1 MNKGTILFHR
11 DFQFHNGQSGEK
23 LIIVL
28 NTPKDNEPYLCCK
41 TTSKQKFGIEREGC
55 HSQKNIYVINP
66 NFDWFKMKTWVQ
78 FHELYEFERA
88 KFLQAHFKN
97 SLDVKGELK
106 ANTIG
111 AIRNCIKRSDDVSKY
126 HISLLR

>member
-55 HSQKNIYVINP
+55 HSQKNIYVITP

-78 FHELYEFERA
+78 FHELYEVEPE
-88 KFLQAHFKN
+88 KFLQAHFTGD
-97 SLDVKGELK
+97 LDVKGELK
-106 ANTIG
+106 ENTIR
-111 AIRNCIKRSDDVSKY
+111 AIVNCIKRSDDVSKY
-126 HISLLR
+126 HLTLLG

>member
-28 NTPKDNEPYLCCK
+28 NTPKNNEPYLCCK
-41 TTSKQKFGIEREGC
+41 TTSMQKFNIDKEGC

-66 NFDWFKMKTWVQ
+66 NYDWFKVKTWVQ
-78 FHELYEFERA
+78 FHELYEFEPQ
-88 KFLQAHFKN
+88 KFLQAHFKGV
-97 SLDVKGELK
+97 LDVKSELK

-111 AIRNCIKRSDDVSKY
+111 AIVSCIKRSDDVSKY
-126 HISLLR
+126 HLSLLG

>member
-1 MNKGTILFHR
+1 MDKGTILFHR

-41 TTSKQKFGIEREGC
+41 TTSKPKFNIDKEGC

-66 NFDWFKMKTWVQ
+66 NFDWFKIKTWVQ
-78 FHELYEFERA
+78 FHELYEFEPPR
-88 KFLQAHFKN
+88 FLQAHFDGV
-97 SLDVKGELK
+97 LEIKGELK
-106 ANTIG
+106 ENTVN
-111 AIRNCIKRSDDVSKY
+111 AIRNCIKRSEDVSKY
-126 HISLLR
+126 HLTLLG

>member
-28 NTPKDNEPYLCCK
+28 NTPKDKEPYLCCK
-41 TTSKQKFGIEREGC
+41 TTSKQKFNIDKEGC

-66 NFDWFKMKTWVQ
+66 NYDWFKMKTWVQ
-78 FHELYEFERA
+78 FHELYEFEPQN
-88 KFLQAHFKN
+88 FLQAHFKG
-97 SLDVKGELK
+97 DVDIKGELK
-106 ANTIG
+106 ENTIG
-111 AIRNCIKRSDDVSKY
+111 AIRNCIKHSDDVSKY
-126 HISLLR
+126 HLSLLR

>member
-28 NTPKDNEPYLCCK
+28 NTPQDNEPYLCCK
-41 TTSKQKFGIEREGC
+41 TTSKPKFNIDKEGC

-66 NFDWFKMKTWVQ
+66 NYDWFKMKTWVQ
-78 FHELYEFERA
+78 FYELYEFERA
-88 KFLQAHFKN
+88 KFLQAHFTGV
-97 SLDVKGELK
+97 LDIKGELRE
-106 ANTIG
+106 NTMR
-111 AIRNCIKRSDDVSKY
+111 AIVNCTKRSDDVSKY